1 LPYNCRL
8 MDKSV
13 RYMLIAGL
21 SFAIMNIFVKQ
32 VSHLPTMEVVF
43 FRAVF
48 SFFATW
54 LILRKLRIPV
64 LGNHKKLLFYRGAA
78 GCLGL
83 IGSYYTLQ
91 HIPLASAVTLNYLS
105 PLFTAVMGIF
115 LVRQKLRPL
124 QFLFFGLALAGVVLI
139 RGFDPRVSLF
149 DVAVGLG
156 AAFFAGLAYNI
167 IAMLKTAEHPLVIMF
182 YFPMI
187 TLPVTGIYCLFHWE
201 MPQGTDWLYLL
212 FIGIMTQ
219 IAQYYMTRSYQ
230 TANLARV
237 SILNYLG
244 VVYALVAGYFLFDET
259 YNMLSLLGIGV
270 IIGAV
275 LLNVFFA
282 KGK

>member
-1 LPYNCRL
+1 
-8 MDKSV
+8 
-13 RYMLIAGL
+13 MLIAGF
-21 SFAIMNIFVKQ
+21 SFAIMNVFVKL

-48 SFFATW
+48 SFLATY
-54 LILRKLRIPV
+54 LILKKMKIPV
-64 LGNHKKLLFYRGAA
+64 LGHRKNLLFYRGVA

-91 HIPLASAVTLNYLS
+91 NIPLASAVTLNYLS
-105 PLFTAVMGIF
+105 PLFTALMGIF
-115 LVRQKLRPL
+115 LVQQKLKPV
-124 QFLFFGLALAGVVLI
+124 QFLFFALALAGVVLI
-139 RGFDPRVSLF
+139 RGFDPRVTFL
-149 DVAVGLG
+149 DVCVGLG

-182 YFPMI
+182 YFPMV
-187 TLPVTGIYCLFHWE
+187 TLPITAIYCLFHWE

-230 TANLARV
+230 TANLAKV

-244 VVYALVAGYFLFDET
+244 VVYALLAGYFLFDET
-259 YNMLSLLGIGV
+259 YNVLSLLGILV

-282 KGK
+282 RGK

>member
-1 LPYNCRL
+1 

-13 RYMLIAGL
+13 RYMLIAGA
-21 SFAIMNIFVKQ
+21 SFAVMNVFVKL

-48 SFFATW
+48 SFFASYLT
-54 LILRKLRIPV
+54 LKRLQIPL
-64 LGNHKKLLFYRGAA
+64 LGNNKKLLFYRGIA

-91 HIPLASAVTLNYLS
+91 NIPLASAVTLNYLS

-115 LVRQKLRPL
+115 LVKQKLKPV
-124 QFLFFGLALAGVVLI
+124 QFLFFGIALAGVWLI
-139 RGFDPRVSLF
+139 KGFDARVSLS
-149 DVAVGLG
+149 DVLIGLG

-167 IAMLKTAEHPLVIMF
+167 IAMLKTSEHPLVIIL
-182 YFPMI
+182 YFPMV
-187 TLPVTGIYCLFHWE
+187 TLPITGIYCLFHWE
-201 MPQGTDWLYLL
+201 MPQGIDWLYLL

-219 IAQYYMTRSYQ
+219 IAQYYMTKSYQ
-230 TANLARV
+230 TANLAKV

-244 VVYALVAGYFLFDET
+244 VIYALLAGYFFFNET
-259 YNMLSLLGIGV
+259 YSLLSLIGIVV

-275 LLNVFFA
+275 LLNVFFSRN
-282 KGK
+282 K

>member
-1 LPYNCRL
+1 

-21 SFAIMNIFVKQ
+21 SFAVMNIFVKL
-32 VSHLPTMEVVF
+32 VAHLPTMEVVF

-48 SFFATW
+48 SFFATYA
-54 LILRKLRIPV
+54 LLKRIKVPV
-64 LGNHKKLLFYRGAA
+64 FGHQKTRLFYRGAA

-91 HIPLASAVTLNYLS
+91 NIPLASAVTLNYLS

-115 LVRQKLRPL
+115 LVRQKLRPV
-124 QFLFFGLALAGVVLI
+124 QFFFFALALAGVVMI

-149 DVAVGLG
+149 DLGVGLS

-167 IAMLKTAEHPLVIMF
+167 IAMLKTDEHPLVIMF
-182 YFPMI
+182 YFPMV

-212 FIGIMTQ
+212 CIGVMTQ
-219 IAQYYMTRSYQ
+219 IAQYYMTLSYQ
-230 TANLARV
+230 TANLAKV

-244 VVYALVAGYFLFDET
+244 VVYALLAGYFLFDET
-259 YNMLSLLGIGV
+259 YNMLSLLGIMV

-275 LLNVFFA
+275 LLNVA
-282 KGK
+282 WGRGKQPS